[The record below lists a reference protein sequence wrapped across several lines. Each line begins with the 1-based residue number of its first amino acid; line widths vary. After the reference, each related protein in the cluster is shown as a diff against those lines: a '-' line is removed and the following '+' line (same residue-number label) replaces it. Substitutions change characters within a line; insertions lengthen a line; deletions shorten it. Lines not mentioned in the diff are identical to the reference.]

1 MNHFNFQKKLFLY
14 YSLLF
19 FVCIIL
25 GTTAFSYYTYLNL
38 IKESRQSLEELT
50 LKTSIELD
58 NLFADMDKIALYI
71 TANPNIYN
79 AFLDA
84 GQQNK
89 PQEKSLENRIS
100 TTLTSIAV
108 PTNAAK
114 YRVALYNSHGDFVST
129 GRAYDRIIQKE
140 LFSSPTY
147 PDWYAARPILSKN
160 RSISCF
166 QDDYLLKGGEPI
178 LSLYREIYNPFNINS
193 PTGIVEIQCPYN
205 YVHNIL
211 TLSDAESYLFDNTGR
226 LIFPL
231 EENSSAMN
239 SLYLH
244 FKQNSFSS
252 SNNYEN
258 GFYAADISDFSG
270 FTLIVTRSNA
280 SVISIIKPI
289 ILLLLL
295 LAVSILCFSLFWV
308 FYISRMISKPLIKL
322 THSVEQVS
330 LSNFSLEINSDRKI
344 DEFEHLNAAFT
355 DMFSRL
361 HTSMNEILKM
371 KEHEMQAHMIALQSQ
386 MDPHFLYNMLTIIK
400 SMSRQNDATH
410 IGLVCDYLVRM
421 LRYNSTYNEDYVT
434 METEIAHTQ
443 DYLQLMKVRYE
454 DMFEYQIELTSGID
468 TETIEVPKLCLQP
481 IVENCFQHGF
491 KQVPPPWKLNI
502 RCWSTDNRWY
512 ISVIDNGIGIR
523 QEEIDTI
530 YLRINDFLEN
540 PSDELNKLKIGGMG
554 LINTIARFQLKYKQ
568 DITFEIKALENGGT
582 RVVIGGNCYDKPI
595 ISRR

>member
-1 MNHFNFQKKLFLY
+1 
-14 YSLLF
+14 
-19 FVCIIL
+19 
-25 GTTAFSYYTYLNL
+25 
-38 IKESRQSLEELT
+38 
-50 LKTSIELD
+50 
-58 NLFADMDKIALYI
+58 
-71 TANPNIYN
+71 
-79 AFLDA
+79 
-84 GQQNK
+84 
-89 PQEKSLENRIS
+89 
-100 TTLTSIAV
+100 
-108 PTNAAK
+108 
-114 YRVALYNSHGDFVST
+114 
-129 GRAYDRIIQKE
+129 
-140 LFSSPTY
+140 
-147 PDWYAARPILSKN
+147 
-160 RSISCF
+160 
-166 QDDYLLKGGEPI
+166 
-178 LSLYREIYNPFNINS
+178 
-193 PTGIVEIQCPYN
+193 
-205 YVHNIL
+205 
-211 TLSDAESYLFDNTGR
+211 
-226 LIFPL
+226 
-231 EENSSAMN
+231 
-239 SLYLH
+239 
-244 FKQNSFSS
+244 
-252 SNNYEN
+252 
-258 GFYAADISDFSG
+258 
-270 FTLIVTRSNA
+270 
-280 SVISIIKPI
+280 
-289 ILLLLL
+289 
-295 LAVSILCFSLFWV
+295 
-308 FYISRMISKPLIKL
+308 
-322 THSVEQVS
+322 
-330 LSNFSLEINSDRKI
+330 
-344 DEFEHLNAAFT
+344 
-355 DMFSRL
+355 
-361 HTSMNEILKM
+361 
-371 KEHEMQAHMIALQSQ
+371 MQAHMIALQSQ

-491 KQVPPPWKLNI
+491 KQVPPPWKLKI